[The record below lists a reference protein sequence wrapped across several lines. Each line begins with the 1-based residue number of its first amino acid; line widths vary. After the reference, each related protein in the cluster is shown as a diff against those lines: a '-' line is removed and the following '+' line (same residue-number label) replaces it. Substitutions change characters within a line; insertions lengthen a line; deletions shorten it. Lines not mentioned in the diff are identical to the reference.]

1 MRIAIMG
8 LISGILAGCSSGP
21 YPVSSPYYTIPTG
34 SKLVLQHKLTIP
46 PNAARIY
53 IQYGKVVS
61 AKQKDDYHAHCWFE
75 SWRVLDTSQVIE
87 PDTFT
92 ITRSIQTDD
101 VVQRSETRR
110 YAMLETAF
118 KSSGAEGGGPMAL
131 VYSTEMH
138 IHSDKQPD
146 IRRFV
151 CSHWEDPLD
160 ARHLTVA
167 DMQKALGNIATIKL
181 NPAK

>member
-1 MRIAIMG
+1 MRIAIIG

-21 YPVSSPYYTIPTG
+21 YPVSSPYYAIPTG
-34 SKLVLQHKLTIP
+34 SKLVLNHALSIP

-61 AKQKDDYHAHCWFE
+61 SKQKDDYYAHCWFE

-101 VVQRSETRR
+101 VVQRRATQR
-110 YAMLETAF
+110 YAILETV
-118 KSSGAEGGGPMAL
+118 SESNSPEGGGPLAL
-131 VYSTEMH
+131 VYSTDMH
-138 IHSDKQPD
+138 IHSVKQPD

-151 CSHWEDPLD
+151 CSHWENPDD

-167 DMQKALGNIATIKL
+167 EMQKALGNIATIIL
-181 NPAK
+181 NPTK

>member
-1 MRIAIMG
+1 MRAAIIV

-21 YPVSSPYYTIPTG
+21 YPASSPYFTIPAG
-34 SKLVLQHKLTIP
+34 SMLVLNQELTIP

-61 AKQKDDYHAHCWFE
+61 SKQKDDYYAHCWFE
-75 SWRVLDTSQVIE
+75 SWRVLDSAQTIR

-101 VVQRSETRR
+101 VVQRGMTRR
-110 YAMLETAF
+110 YAMLDTAYN
-118 KSSGAEGGGPMAL
+118 SNSPEGGGPMAL
-131 VYSTEMH
+131 VYSTEML

-151 CSHWEDPLD
+151 CSHWENPDD
-160 ARHLTVA
+160 ARHLTVGE
-167 DMQKALGNIATIKL
+167 MQKALGNIATIKL